1 MYRTKYSQ
9 RMNGMKKIIIV
20 GAGILGASAA
30 YHLTKLGADVTVI
43 DRKDAGQATD
53 AAAGI
58 VCPWVSQRRNQA
70 WYKLAKGGA
79 KYYPELIEEL
89 QKDGETDTG
98 YKQVGAIILH
108 REEDKIKKIQER
120 TLKRK
125 EDAPEI
131 GSITPLSK
139 EETKN
144 SFPPLSE
151 DFFSVHIE
159 GAARV
164 DGRALR
170 DSLLRAAVK
179 KGAVY
184 IHGNAKLLFECEH
197 VKGVYA
203 DVKSLYADEVI
214 ICAGAWANEL
224 LKPLGLTF
232 KVTYQKA
239 QIAHLKM
246 EDANTSAWPV
256 VMPPSDQYL
265 LAFDE
270 QRIVAG
276 ATHENNIEGFDTRV
290 TAGGLQEVFNKALE
304 TAPGLEECTFL
315 EARTGFRPF
324 TPGFLPVVGFVP
336 GWRGLA
342 AANGLGASGL
352 TMGPYIGRELAKLA
366 LGMELEIDLKQ
377 YEIKGALGD

>member
-1 MYRTKYSQ
+1 
-9 RMNGMKKIIIV
+9 MKKIIVV
-20 GAGILGASAA
+20 GAGILGASTA
-30 YHLTKLGADVTVI
+30 YHLAKFGADVTIV

-79 KYYPELIEEL
+79 RYYPELIDEL
-89 QKDGETDTG
+89 EKEGESDTG
-98 YKQVGAIILH
+98 YKRVGAIILH
-108 REEDKIKKIQER
+108 RDEDKIKKVEER
-120 TLKRK
+120 AIKRK

-131 GSITPLSK
+131 GKITSLSK
-139 EETKN
+139 IETKK
-144 SFPPLSE
+144 SFPPLS
-151 DFFSVHIE
+151 DDYFSVHIE

-170 DSLLRAAVK
+170 DSLLRAAEK

-184 IHGNAKLLFECEH
+184 IHGDAKLQYEGNQ
-197 VKGVYA
+197 VTGVFA
-203 DVKSLYADEVI
+203 GGKVFTADEVI

-224 LKPLGLTF
+224 VKPLGITF

-239 QIAHLKM
+239 QIAHLKI
-246 EDANTSAWPV
+246 EDANTDSWPL

-276 ATHENNIEGFDTRV
+276 ATHENEIEGFDTRI
-290 TAGGLQEVFNKALE
+290 TAGGLQEIFNKALE
-304 TAPGLEECTFL
+304 TAPGLGSSTFL

-324 TPGFLPVVGFVP
+324 TPGFLPVVGSVP

-352 TMGPYIGRELAKLA
+352 TMGPFIGRELAKLA
-366 LGMELEIDLKQ
+366 LGMELEIDLDLYKI
-377 YEIKGALGD
+377 EGALGD